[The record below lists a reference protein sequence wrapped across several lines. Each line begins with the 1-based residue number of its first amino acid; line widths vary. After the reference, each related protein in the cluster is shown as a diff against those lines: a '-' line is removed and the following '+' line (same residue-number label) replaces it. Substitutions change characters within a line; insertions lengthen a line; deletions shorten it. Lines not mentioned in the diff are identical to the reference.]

1 MRKGFEVPSIYVS
14 YAWNPE
20 SDAIVDAIEKEFQKR
35 NLSIIRDKNDLQ
47 YKGRIKGFMERLGQG
62 NCVILVISN
71 KYLRSENC
79 MFELLQIFKNQN
91 FYERIFPLVLD
102 DVKIAKA
109 TDRIDLVKYWENE
122 TENLDIKIRELKDL
136 SNIQGVTDDLNLY
149 TEIRHNIA
157 RLTNILKDIN
167 TLNTN
172 RHINSDF
179 EQLYT
184 LVCQKI
190 DEDISI
196 NNDVTVNDNT
206 TKPIARPIGGNP
218 NILVRIST
226 KIFGTTTF
234 LEFFKKNQNG
244 AIKFGITAIIGAL
257 TLFLLLPHFIVKSEN
272 AAPVEANSNTST
284 PDDAVVLDEKDTV
297 SNTTTQKERKYETT
311 GGAPDITYTV
321 DLVVPSNMANGS
333 VFVDGKP
340 ANVLERN
347 LLFIKI
353 QVEQKNDSYHFE
365 IKDGTDSCSTDKL
378 ISKDNE
384 ELILCD

>member
-1 MRKGFEVPSIYVS
+1 MQKGSEVPSIYVS

-20 SDAIVDAIEKEFQKR
+20 SDAIVDVIEKEFQKR
-35 NLSIIRDKNDLQ
+35 NIHILRDKNDLQ
-47 YKGRIKGFMERLGQG
+47 YKGKIKAFMERLGEG
-62 NCVILVISN
+62 NCVILVVSN

-79 MFELLQIFKNQN
+79 MFELLQIFKNKN

-102 DVKIAKA
+102 EVKIAKA
-109 TDRIDLVKYWENE
+109 SDRIDLVKYWEYE

-179 EQLYT
+179 EQLYS
-184 LVCQKI
+184 LVRQKI
-190 DEDISI
+190 DKDLISNEELTI
-196 NNDVTVNDNT
+196 NKDNSKSHENHNDG
-206 TKPIARPIGGNP
+206 KS

-244 AIKFGITAIIGAL
+244 TIKFGITAIIGAL
-257 TLFLLLPHFIVKSEN
+257 ALFLLVPQFFALKNDPLGNK
-272 AAPVEANSNTST
+272 APSPSVIETEDST
-284 PDDAVVLDEKDTV
+284 VLVEKDTV
-297 SNTTTQKERKYETT
+297 ANTNSQKEEMA
-311 GGAPDITYTV
+311 GAAPDVRYTV
-321 DLVVPSNMANGS
+321 DLVVPSNMVNAA

-340 ANVLERN
+340 ADVVERN

-353 QVEQKNDSYHFE
+353 SIKQKKGSHHFE
-365 IKDGTDSCSTDKL
+365 IKGETDSCITDKL
-378 ISKDNE
+378 ISKDNVQ
-384 ELILCD
+384 LILCD

>member
-1 MRKGFEVPSIYVS
+1 MQRGLEIPSIYVS

-20 SDAIVDAIEKEFQKR
+20 SDAIVDSIEKAFQKR
-35 NLSIIRDKNDLQ
+35 NVHIIRDKNDLQ
-47 YKGRIKGFMERLGQG
+47 YKGRIKEFMEQLGQG

-109 TDRIDLVKYWENE
+109 TDRIDLVKYWEDE

-172 RHINSDF
+172 RHINSDY
-179 EQLYT
+179 EQLYS
-184 LVCQKI
+184 LVRQKI
-190 DEDISI
+190 DEDISSSK
-196 NNDVTVNDNT
+196 NVRLNDDTSKANV
-206 TKPIARPIGGNP
+206 RPIGGNP

-234 LEFFKKNQNG
+234 LEFFRKNQNG
-244 AIKFGITAIIGAL
+244 AIKFGITAIIGVLA
-257 TLFLLLPHFIVKSEN
+257 LFLVLPQLITNSEN
-272 AAPVEANSNTST
+272 AAPEEVDPGTST
-284 PDDAVVLDEKDTV
+284 PDDSVVLVEKDSTP
-297 SNTTTQKERKYETT
+297 NTNSQEEETA
-311 GGAPDITYTV
+311 GAVPAAMYTV
-321 DLVVPSNMANGS
+321 ELIVPSNMVNAA

-353 QVEQKNDSYHFE
+353 RLKQKKNSYHFE
-365 IKDGTDSCSTDKL
+365 IKDGAASCSTDKM
-378 ISKDNE
+378 ISKDNVQ
-384 ELILCD
+384 LILCD

>member
-1 MRKGFEVPSIYVS
+1 MQRGLEIPSIYVS

-20 SDAIVDAIEKEFQKR
+20 SDAIVDSIEKAFQKR
-35 NLSIIRDKNDLQ
+35 NVHIIRDKNDLQ
-47 YKGRIKGFMERLGQG
+47 YKGRIKEFMEQLGQG

-109 TDRIDLVKYWENE
+109 TDRIDLVKYWEDE

-172 RHINSDF
+172 RHINSDY
-179 EQLYT
+179 EQLYS
-184 LVCQKI
+184 LVRQKI
-190 DEDISI
+190 DEDISSSK
-196 NNDVTVNDNT
+196 NVRLNDDTSKANV
-206 TKPIARPIGGNP
+206 RPIGGNP

-234 LEFFKKNQNG
+234 LEFFRKNQNG
-244 AIKFGITAIIGAL
+244 AIKFGITAIIGVLA
-257 TLFLLLPHFIVKSEN
+257 LFLVLPQLITNSEN
-272 AAPVEANSNTST
+272 AAPEEVDPGTST
-284 PDDAVVLDEKDTV
+284 PDDSVVLVEKDSTP
-297 SNTTTQKERKYETT
+297 NTNIQEEETA
-311 GGAPDITYTV
+311 GAEPAAMYTV
-321 DLVVPSNMANGS
+321 ELVVPSNMVNAA

-353 QVEQKNDSYHFE
+353 RLKQKKNSYHFE
-365 IKDGTDSCSTDKL
+365 IKDGAASCSTDKM
-378 ISKDNE
+378 ISKDNVQ
-384 ELILCD
+384 LILCD

>member
-1 MRKGFEVPSIYVS
+1 MQKGLEIPSIYVS

-20 SDAIVDAIEKEFQKR
+20 SDAIVDAIEKAFGKR
-35 NLSIIRDKNDLQ
+35 NVHIIRDKNDLQ
-47 YKGRIKGFMERLGQG
+47 YKGRIKDFMERLGQG
-62 NCVILVISN
+62 NCVILVVSN

-109 TDRIDLVKYWENE
+109 TDRIDLVKYWEDE

-172 RHINSDF
+172 RHINSDY
-179 EQLYT
+179 EQLYS
-184 LVCQKI
+184 LVRQKI
-190 DEDISI
+190 DEDISSSKDVKL
-196 NNDVTVNDNT
+196 NDDTAKAIED
-206 TKPIARPIGGNP
+206 PIGGNP

-234 LEFFKKNQNG
+234 LEFFRKNQNG
-244 AIKFGITAIIGAL
+244 AIKFGITAVIGVLA
-257 TLFLLLPHFIVKSEN
+257 LFLVLPQFSINSEN
-272 AAPVEANSNTST
+272 AAPEEVDSGTST
-284 PDDAVVLDEKDTV
+284 PHDSVVLVEKDSTL
-297 SNTTTQKERKYETT
+297 NTNIQKEET
-311 GGAPDITYTV
+311 ASAEPAAMYTV
-321 DLVVPSNMANGS
+321 DLVVPSTMVNGS

-353 QVEQKNDSYHFE
+353 RVEQKKDSYHFE
-365 IKDGTDSCSTDKL
+365 IKDGATSCSSDKL

>member
-1 MRKGFEVPSIYVS
+1 MQRGLEIPSIYVS

-20 SDAIVDAIEKEFQKR
+20 SDAIVDSIEKAFQKR
-35 NLSIIRDKNDLQ
+35 NVHIIRDKNDLQ
-47 YKGRIKGFMERLGQG
+47 YKGRIKEFMEQLGQG

-109 TDRIDLVKYWENE
+109 TDRIDLVKYWEDE

-172 RHINSDF
+172 RHINSDY
-179 EQLYT
+179 EQLYS
-184 LVCQKI
+184 LVRQKI
-190 DEDISI
+190 DEDISSSK
-196 NNDVTVNDNT
+196 NVRLNDDTSKANV
-206 TKPIARPIGGNP
+206 RPIGGNP

-234 LEFFKKNQNG
+234 LEFFRKNQNG
-244 AIKFGITAIIGAL
+244 AIKFGITAIIGVLA
-257 TLFLLLPHFIVKSEN
+257 LFLVLPQLITNSEN
-272 AAPVEANSNTST
+272 AAPEEVDPGTST
-284 PDDAVVLDEKDTV
+284 PDDSVVLVEKDSTP
-297 SNTTTQKERKYETT
+297 NTNIQEEETA
-311 GGAPDITYTV
+311 GAVPAAMYTV
-321 DLVVPSNMANGS
+321 ELVVPSNMVNAA

-353 QVEQKNDSYHFE
+353 RLKQKKNSYHFE
-365 IKDGTDSCSTDKL
+365 IKDGAASCSTDKM
-378 ISKDNE
+378 ISKDNVQ
-384 ELILCD
+384 LILCD

>member
-1 MRKGFEVPSIYVS
+1 MQRGLEIPSIYVS

-20 SDAIVDAIEKEFQKR
+20 SDAIVDSIEKAFQKR
-35 NLSIIRDKNDLQ
+35 NVHIIRDKNDLQ
-47 YKGRIKGFMERLGQG
+47 YKGRIKEFMEQLGQG

-109 TDRIDLVKYWENE
+109 TDRIDLVKYWEDE

-172 RHINSDF
+172 RHINSDY
-179 EQLYT
+179 EQLYS
-184 LVCQKI
+184 LVRQKI
-190 DEDISI
+190 DEDISSSK
-196 NNDVTVNDNT
+196 NVRLNDDTSKANV
-206 TKPIARPIGGNP
+206 RPIGGNP

-234 LEFFKKNQNG
+234 LEFFRKNQNG
-244 AIKFGITAIIGAL
+244 AIKFGITAIIGVLA
-257 TLFLLLPHFIVKSEN
+257 LFLVLPQLITNSEN
-272 AAPVEANSNTST
+272 AAPEEVDPGTST
-284 PDDAVVLDEKDTV
+284 PDDSVVLVEKDSTP
-297 SNTTTQKERKYETT
+297 NTNIQEEETA
-311 GGAPDITYTV
+311 GAVPAAMYTV
-321 DLVVPSNMANGS
+321 ELIVPSNMVNAA

-353 QVEQKNDSYHFE
+353 RLKQKKNSYHFE
-365 IKDGTDSCSTDKL
+365 IKDGAASCSTDKM
-378 ISKDNE
+378 ISKDNVQ
-384 ELILCD
+384 LILCD

>member
-1 MRKGFEVPSIYVS
+1 MQRGLEIPSIYVS

-20 SDAIVDAIEKEFQKR
+20 SDAIVDSIEKAFQKR
-35 NLSIIRDKNDLQ
+35 NVHIIRDKNDLQ
-47 YKGRIKGFMERLGQG
+47 YKGRIKEFMEQLGQG

-109 TDRIDLVKYWENE
+109 TDRIDLVKYWEDE

-172 RHINSDF
+172 RHINSDY
-179 EQLYT
+179 EQLYS
-184 LVCQKI
+184 LVRQKI
-190 DEDISI
+190 DEDISSSK
-196 NNDVTVNDNT
+196 NVRLNDDTSKANV
-206 TKPIARPIGGNP
+206 RPIGGNP

-234 LEFFKKNQNG
+234 LEFFRKNQNG
-244 AIKFGITAIIGAL
+244 AIKFGITAIIGVLA
-257 TLFLLLPHFIVKSEN
+257 LFLVLPQLITNSEN
-272 AAPVEANSNTST
+272 AAPEEVDPGTST
-284 PDDAVVLDEKDTV
+284 PDDSVVLVEKDSTP
-297 SNTTTQKERKYETT
+297 NTNSQEEETA
-311 GGAPDITYTV
+311 GAVPAAMYTV
-321 DLVVPSNMANGS
+321 ELVVPSNMVNAA

-353 QVEQKNDSYHFE
+353 RLKQKKNSYHFE
-365 IKDGTDSCSTDKL
+365 IKDGAASCSTDKM
-378 ISKDNE
+378 ISKDNVQ
-384 ELILCD
+384 LILCD

>member
-1 MRKGFEVPSIYVS
+1 MQRGLEIPSIYVS

-20 SDAIVDAIEKEFQKR
+20 SDAIVDSIEKAFQKR
-35 NLSIIRDKNDLQ
+35 NVHIIRDKNDLQ
-47 YKGRIKGFMERLGQG
+47 YKGRIKEFMEQLGQG

-109 TDRIDLVKYWENE
+109 TDRIDLVKYWEDE

-172 RHINSDF
+172 RHINSDY
-179 EQLYT
+179 EQLYS
-184 LVCQKI
+184 LVRQKI
-190 DEDISI
+190 DEDISSSK
-196 NNDVTVNDNT
+196 NVRLNDDTSKANV
-206 TKPIARPIGGNP
+206 RPIGGNP

-234 LEFFKKNQNG
+234 LEFFRKNQNG
-244 AIKFGITAIIGAL
+244 AIKFGITAIIGVLA
-257 TLFLLLPHFIVKSEN
+257 LFLVLPQLITNSEN
-272 AAPVEANSNTST
+272 AAPEEVDPGTST
-284 PDDAVVLDEKDTV
+284 PDDSVVLVEKDSTP
-297 SNTTTQKERKYETT
+297 NTNIQEEETA
-311 GGAPDITYTV
+311 GAEPAAMYTV
-321 DLVVPSNMANGS
+321 ELVVPSNMVNAA

-353 QVEQKNDSYHFE
+353 RLKQKKNSHHFE
-365 IKDGTDSCSTDKL
+365 IKDGAASCSTDKM
-378 ISKDNE
+378 ISKDNVQ
-384 ELILCD
+384 LILCD